1 MSSTLRI
8 QHLIINL
15 NRAFSM
21 AKNKAYLTY
30 VRQQTSLSFKILTD
44 SKLILRRERGS
55 SLVDRYTSDTKD
67 NAICST

>member
-1 MSSTLRI
+1 MSRTIRI
-8 QHLIINL
+8 QHLVINL
-15 NRAFSM
+15 NKAFSM

-30 VRQQTSLSFKILTD
+30 VRQQKSLSLKILTD
-44 SKLILRRERGS
+44 SKLTLRRECGS

>member
-21 AKNKAYLTY
+21 AKKKAYLTY

>member
-15 NRAFSM
+15 NRDFSM
-21 AKNKAYLTY
+21 AKNKSYLTY
-30 VRQQTSLSFKILTD
+30 VRRQTSLSLKILTD
-44 SKLILRRERGS
+44 SKLVLRCECGS
-55 SLVDRYTSDTKD
+55 SLVDRYTCDPKD